1 MIKKESFSKKI
12 KRIIFILRLK
22 PKLFFLKKEFSIEN
36 LQPYICHEWHHGFAF
51 FIGFKNNKKIFLK
64 ISTKHFYL
72 HNDFLATKI
81 LGGQI
86 RLPKVTNYYFKNSFE
101 AISFEFIEGQTLT
114 EEILGSN
121 PSIANQMLKIVDKI
135 HENKIFHRDIKLNN
149 FIIKGDDLYVI
160 DFTFSASIHHPF
172 KELNSSIKN
181 ENKIINSIGNG
192 LNPEKHHWNDKY
204 SINLIMKRLLNSQP
218 KTFFSQKTIEEIYN
232 STNQLDQSYS
242 YFYQQ
247 PNNLEK

>member
-12 KRIIFILRLK
+12 KRFIFILRLK
-22 PKLFFLKKEFSIEN
+22 PKLSFLKREFSITN
-36 LQPYICHEWHHGFAF
+36 LQPYIQSEWHHGFAF
-51 FIGFKNNKKIFLK
+51 FIGHTNHKKIFLK

-72 HNDFLATKI
+72 HNDFLATNI
-81 LGGQI
+81 LGNHI
-86 RLPKVTNYYFKNSFE
+86 RMPKVTNYYFKNSFE
-101 AISFEFIEGQTLT
+101 AISFEFIEGHSLT

-121 PSIANQMLKIVDKI
+121 PNIAHQMLGIVQKI

-192 LNPEKHHWNDKY
+192 LNPEKQHWNDKF
-204 SINLIMKRLLNSQP
+204 SINLIMQQLLKSPP
-218 KTFFSQKTIEEIYN
+218 KNFPSQKTIEEICE
-232 STNQLDQSYS
+232 STNQIDRDYS
-242 YFYQQ
+242 YFYSR
-247 PNNLEK
+247 KT